1 MLSSFSLTIETGF
14 MGVVTDFLLTLHSFI
29 LTNYSHMSKFLN
41 PIWTPLS
48 VFSSRAGCNRVIF
61 WHTQIFPSSLL
72 FGLRVKKRRKK
83 LTSVSSAFKN
93 LPHTN
98 SKPNCLGE
106 TVPASWL
113 KLCHSIITSSIWL
126 LRKETN
132 FKICSSFSGLSP
144 FWLRRALK
152 WNFLLKRFEL
162 CVWIL

>member
-72 FGLRVKKRRKK
+72 LFGVKGKK
-83 LTSVSSAFKN
+83 EEKKVNISLIQLLKIY
-93 LPHTN
+93 HTQIQ
-98 SKPNCLGE
+98 SQIAWG
-106 TVPASWL
+106 
-113 KLCHSIITSSIWL
+113 KLCL
-126 LRKETN
+126 LADW
-132 FKICSSFSGLSP
+132 SF
-144 FWLRRALK
+144 AI
-152 WNFLLKRFEL
+152 LLLLLLFDF
-162 CVWIL
+162 